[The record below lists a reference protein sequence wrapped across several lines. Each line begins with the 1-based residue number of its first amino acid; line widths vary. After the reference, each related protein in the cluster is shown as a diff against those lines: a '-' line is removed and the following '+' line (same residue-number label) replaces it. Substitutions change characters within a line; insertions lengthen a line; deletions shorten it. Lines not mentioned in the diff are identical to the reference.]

1 MIGGVPYRVWAN
13 RILALSAVL
22 YSIVFIG
29 QFYITAT
36 WYDALYWLVQS
47 ALIGSVADWF
57 AVTALFRKPLGFPY
71 HTALIPRNKDRM
83 INGLIHLIET
93 RLLTYE
99 QCARTLE
106 TIRFVPYINSYITS
120 ERGRQYIRRAL
131 RSMLHVLWH
140 SRSERE
146 WAQWGS
152 KILSEFLHKQN
163 VTGPI
168 QQFLTEVCRSNKH
181 ETVIIRLLVVLQA
194 ALDKPQVLQW
204 LTNTI
209 DKEIQARKESN
220 IISALVITVSEATD
234 IINARDMALAMLRE
248 LYMILERWKRPGST
262 ERIVWMQQW
271 LAPLQELA
279 YNSTVTQTI
288 DETWQKWVDNQDWEN
303 ILLTYV
309 CPYIHSII
317 HMADA
322 NDAFEEETPVTVLEK
337 SLQEL
342 WAVYIQKPE
351 VNQKLEDMCQHMA
364 KYILVRS
371 HAMLGVVV
379 RRVLGSLSTEKFI
392 YFIESK
398 VEDDLSWIRIN
409 GALVGAVCGL
419 GAWSFLHF
427 IYEPVLALWG
437 L

>member
-1 MIGGVPYRVWAN
+1 MIGGVAYRVWAN
-13 RILALSAVL
+13 RILALSALL
-22 YSIVFIG
+22 YGIVFIG
-29 QFYITAT
+29 QFYITT
-36 WYDALYWLVQS
+36 PWYDALYWLIQS

-71 HTALIPRNKDRM
+71 HTALIPRNKERM
-83 INGLIHLIET
+83 ISGLVHLIET

-99 QCARTLE
+99 QCAKALE
-106 TIRFVPYINSYITS
+106 KVRFVPYVNSYIVS

-131 RSMLHVLWH
+131 RSVLHLLWH
-140 SRSERE
+140 SRSD
-146 WAQWGS
+146 AQWAEWGG
-152 KILSEFLHKQN
+152 KELKNFLHKQAI
-163 VTGPI
+163 TGPI
-168 QQFLTEVCRSNKH
+168 QQFLTDLCRNNKH
-181 ETVIIRLLVVLQA
+181 EELIIRAIVVLQA
-194 ALDKPQVLQW
+194 SLDKPQVLQW

-209 DKEIQARKESN
+209 DSEIQARKSN
-220 IISALVITVSEATD
+220 LLSAFVISVSEATD
-234 IINARDMALAMLRE
+234 IINARDMAMAMLRE
-248 LYMILERWKRPGST
+248 LYMLLERWKQPGSM
-262 ERIVWMQQW
+262 ERLVWMKQW
-271 LAPLQELA
+271 LTPLQELA
-279 YNSTVTQTI
+279 YNSTVTKTI
-288 DETWQKWVDNQDWEN
+288 DETWQEWIDHQDWQS

-309 CPYIHSII
+309 CPYVHNII

-322 NDAFEEETPVTVLEK
+322 NDSFEEETPVTVLEN

-342 WAVYIQKPE
+342 WRVYISRPE
-351 VNQKLEDMCQHMA
+351 VEQKVEDMCHHMA
-364 KYILVRS
+364 NYLLLRS

-379 RRVLGSLSTEKFI
+379 RQVLGALSTEKFI

-427 IYEPVLALWG
+427 VYEPLLALWG

>member
-1 MIGGVPYRVWAN
+1 MIRGVPYRVWAN
-13 RILALSAVL
+13 RILAVSALL
-22 YSIVFIG
+22 YGLVFIG

-71 HTALIPRNKDRM
+71 HTALIPRNKDRL
-83 INGLIHLIET
+83 INGIIHLVET

-99 QCARTLE
+99 QCERALRNV
-106 TIRFVPYINSYITS
+106 RFVPYINGYVKRD
-120 ERGRQYIRRAL
+120 RGRQAIRRSL

-152 KILSEFLHKQN
+152 KVLSEFLHKQN
-163 VTGPI
+163 ITGPI
-168 QQFLTEVCRSNKH
+168 QQFLTEVCGSNKH
-181 ETVIIRLLVVLQA
+181 ETLIIRFIIVLQG
-194 ALDKPQVLQW
+194 ALDKPQVLHW
-204 LTNTI
+204 LTDTI
-209 DKEIQARKESN
+209 DKEIQARKDN
-220 IISALVITVSEATD
+220 FLSALVISVSEATD
-234 IINARDMALAMLRE
+234 IINARDMAMAMLRE

-262 ERIVWMQQW
+262 ERLVWMQQW
-271 LAPLQELA
+271 LTPLQELA
-279 YNSTVTQTI
+279 YNSTVTKTI
-288 DETWQKWVDNQDWEN
+288 DSTWQQWIDDQDWDT

-309 CPYIHSII
+309 CPYIHNII

-342 WAVYIQKPE
+342 WAVYSEKPE
-351 VNQKLEDMCQHMA
+351 INRKIENMCQHMGQ
-364 KYILVRS
+364 YILARG
-371 HAMLGVVV
+371 HAMLSVVV
-379 RRVLGSLSTEKFI
+379 RQVLGALSTEKFI
-392 YFIESK
+392 QFIESK

-409 GALVGAVCGL
+409 GAIVGAVCGL

-427 IYEPVLALWG
+427 IYEPLLAMWG

>member
-1 MIGGVPYRVWAN
+1 MMRGVSYRSWAN
-13 RILALSAVL
+13 RILALSAIL
-22 YSIVFIG
+22 YGLVFIG
-29 QFYITAT
+29 QFYITAA
-36 WYDALYWLVQS
+36 WYDALYWLIQS

-71 HTALIPRNKDRM
+71 HTALIPRNKERM
-83 INGLIHLIET
+83 ISGLVHLIET

-99 QCARTLE
+99 QCEKALKN
-106 TIRFVPYINSYITS
+106 IHFVPYLNSYLVS

-131 RSMLHVLWH
+131 RSVLHLLWH
-140 SRSERE
+140 SRSE
-146 WAQWGS
+146 AQWAEWGG
-152 KILSEFLHKQN
+152 KELKHFLHKQAI
-163 VTGPI
+163 TGPI
-168 QQFLTEVCRSNKH
+168 QQFLTDLCRNNKH
-181 ETVIIRLLVVLQA
+181 EELIIRAIVVLQA
-194 ALDKPQVLQW
+194 SLDKPQVLQW

-209 DKEIQARKESN
+209 DSEIQARKSN
-220 IISALVITVSEATD
+220 LLSAFVISVSEATD
-234 IINARDMALAMLRE
+234 IINARDMAMAMLRE
-248 LYMILERWKRPGST
+248 LYMVLERWKQPGSM
-262 ERIVWMQQW
+262 ERLVWMKQW
-271 LAPLQELA
+271 LTPLQELA
-279 YNSTVTQTI
+279 YNSTVTKTI
-288 DETWQKWVDNQDWEN
+288 DETWQEWIDHQDWQS

-309 CPYIHSII
+309 CPYVHNII

-322 NDAFEEETPVTVLEK
+322 NDSFEEETPVTVLEK

-342 WAVYIQKPE
+342 WRVYISRPE
-351 VNQKLEDMCQHMA
+351 VEQKVEDMCQHMA
-364 KYILVRS
+364 KYLLVRS

-379 RRVLGSLSTEKFI
+379 RQVLGALSTEKFI

-427 IYEPVLALWG
+427 VYEPLLALWG